1 MIVSPTESID
11 KPKEIT
17 ASTSKKRKIARIT
30 PATVSVPDMDA
41 KSTLVEM
48 AQQEDT
54 LPTQEDGPEP
64 KLQNEDDSLHTL
76 SGQIILEA

>member
-1 MIVSPTESID
+1 
-11 KPKEIT
+11 
-17 ASTSKKRKIARIT
+17 
-30 PATVSVPDMDA
+30 MDA

-54 LPTQEDGPEP
+54 LPTQQDRLEP

>member
-1 MIVSPTESID
+1 
-11 KPKEIT
+11 
-17 ASTSKKRKIARIT
+17 
-30 PATVSVPDMDA
+30 MDA

-54 LPTQEDGPEP
+54 LPTQQDRLEP

-76 SGQIILEA
+76 SGQIILEAYETIFASFVPINHEQP

>member
-1 MIVSPTESID
+1 
-11 KPKEIT
+11 
-17 ASTSKKRKIARIT
+17 
-30 PATVSVPDMDA
+30 MDA

-54 LPTQEDGPEP
+54 LPTQQDRPEP